1 MALSWALLLLF
12 SYLLG
17 CTPFAYIAA
26 RLLRGVDIRA
36 HGDRNSGAANAWRLL
51 GARAGTAVFIADMG
65 KGAIAVLVT
74 QAVIG
79 GEAAPIAAGLAVIA
93 GHNWPAYLGLQRR
106 PGRGDAAGSAHRA
119 VASGGPVPGGRG
131 GDPAGHRPQR
141 RSSAGLLLRAV
152 PRGGCAHRGLLVP
165 RRLRS
170 AADAGRRSDALGHE
184 PGGRCG
190 GRPGRR
196 GAGAGRVGLLP
207 REVGVSPVDVWSEAG
222 SASLRSVVQLPEE
235 QPDDHR

>member
-26 RLLRGVDIRA
+26 RLLRGVDIRT

-93 GHNWPAYLGLQRR
+93 GHNWPAYLGLRGGR
-106 PGRGDAAGSAHRA
+106 GAATLLGVLIALWPPAGLSLAAAGAIPLAIARSAVPPLVFFFVLFPVVAALTGASSFLVVFAVLLMLVVAATHWATSRGDAVEDAPAG
-119 VASGGPVPGGRG
+119 VAQGRG
-131 GDPAGHRPQR
+131 G
-141 RSSAGLLLRAV
+141 
-152 PRGGCAHRGLLVP
+152 
-165 RRLRS
+165 
-170 AADAGRRSDALGHE
+170 
-184 PGGRCG
+184 
-190 GRPGRR
+190 
-196 GAGAGRVGLLP
+196 
-207 REVGVSPVDVWSEAG
+207 
-222 SASLRSVVQLPEE
+222 
-235 QPDDHR
+235 